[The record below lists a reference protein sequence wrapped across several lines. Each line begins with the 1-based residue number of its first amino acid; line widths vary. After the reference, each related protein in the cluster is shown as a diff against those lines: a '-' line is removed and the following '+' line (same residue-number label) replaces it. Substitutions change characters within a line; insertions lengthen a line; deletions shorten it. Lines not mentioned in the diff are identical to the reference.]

1 VGSTSPQLSTLTTP
15 RTSNIDI
22 PTVEVPE
29 AVQISVDEE
38 GQELDIPPTPEFG
51 MSPNT
56 PKTTGSMMFPHT
68 PSTSTFD
75 IRSAIPKDAAKF
87 VPSYFREE
95 ARGDSEVDPTSI
107 FVGGLEMNG
116 PHAWDEERVRR
127 FFSKFGGVEDV
138 KVVFPSESL
147 PDTPFLCQ
155 LILRIVD
162 NGRSAFAFVKF
173 DNTDAPARA
182 VFQEV
187 RVLIGC

>member
-1 VGSTSPQLSTLTTP
+1 MDAS
-15 RTSNIDI
+15 
-22 PTVEVPE
+22 E
-29 AVQISVDEE
+29 AIQVSVDEV

-56 PKTTGSMMFPHT
+56 PKTTGSTMFPHT

-75 IRSAIPKDAAKF
+75 IRSAAPKDAAKF
-87 VPSYFREE
+87 APSYFREE
-95 ARGDSEVDPTSI
+95 VRSDSEIDPTSI

-116 PHAWDEERVRR
+116 PHAWDEERVRH

-147 PDTPFLCQ
+147 PATLLLCRPNF
-155 LILRIVD
+155 RIVD

-187 RVLIGC
+187 RVPHHRLLITFCLIYDLLAA